1 MNSPCPQIRSQEHR
15 HNCDC
20 VQVLVPDLTSP
31 LVWTNSRQTLGI
43 FSLKYEY
50 FPCEKRSV
58 LGDEAWGTVR
68 SKTYPPPNTNTSLK
82 YTKQA
87 AQQSG
92 WKFHTLKQDCRPGIH
107 LLRQAACWH
116 HLLGKGFKHFI
127 SQRKHLN
134 YTITPYKSLL
144 ESFVILSHRHLDCT
158 SLSCSTLAINWILTV
173 RSDKG
178 SSPLSLAL
186 GGFCLAIAPE
196 ELRLLRVTGVCTPLS
211 TWPSLMLL
219 LGHWEWLVG

>member
-1 MNSPCPQIRSQEHR
+1 MSSSQEPGAQTQLWLCSSVGSWSHK
-15 HNCDC
+15 
-20 VQVLVPDLTSP
+20 S

-43 FSLKYEY
+43 FSLKCEY
-50 FPCEKRSV
+50 FPHEKRSV

-68 SKTYPPPNTNTSLK
+68 SKTYPPPNTNTYLK

-92 WKFHTLKQDCRPGIH
+92 WKLHSLKQDSRPGIH
-107 LLRQAACWH
+107 LPRQTACWH

-127 SQRKHLN
+127 SQCKHLN
-134 YTITPYKSLL
+134 YTTTPYKSLL
-144 ESFVILSHRHLDCT
+144 KSFVILSHHHLDCT
-158 SLSCSTLAINWILTV
+158 SLSCSTLAINWISTA

-178 SSPLSLAL
+178 FSPLSLTL

-196 ELRLLRVTGVCTPLS
+196 ELRLLRVTGVCIPLS
-211 TWPSLMLL
+211 TWPSLMLF
-219 LGHWEWLVG
+219 LGYWEWLVG